1 MKPLLKC
8 NHLKLNYLKLIA
20 TKAFPH
26 AKCFPELNRLPG
38 KIFLCGWTAPS
49 LDCHSLFSSWSW
61 LSVSTSSHCSLAE
74 LADERASLASVPG
87 SSSGSSL
94 RCPSLTLAEHFQ
106 LQSPLSTFSV
116 PWDRR
121 SFDSFPDM
129 QKHHYLCRAQP
140 RLSWTQCTVL
150 PSLWPCHA
158 SRCQL
163 VRPDVLATSRA
174 SRDMYSFLHNPPL
187 RLLSLLTHTILSS
200 SETKG
205 IFSSLPWAQ
214 FSTAVLLAFWAGWL
228 FVSGGGADLYWL
240 DQEHPATQLSGDIQ
254 KCLQILPNVPCGG

>member
-49 LDCHSLFSSWSW
+49 LDCHSLFSSWAW

-94 RCPSLTLAEHFQ
+94 RCPSLTLAERFQ

-174 SRDMYSFLHNPPL
+174 LPGTCIPSFIICPCVYSLYSP
-187 RLLSLLTHTILSS
+187 ILSCLPPKLREYSPASPEHNSQLQCSWHFGLGDS
-200 SETKG
+200 SSVVEG
-205 IFSSLPWAQ
+205 LI
-214 FSTAVLLAFWAGWL
+214 STG
-228 FVSGGGADLYWL
+228 
-240 DQEHPATQLSGDIQ
+240 
-254 KCLQILPNVPCGG
+254 